1 MLACLLLGISFTC
14 RVSSHGIFI
23 VMFLMLFK
31 YGSGAWIFDKAEDAK
46 YKPEPSIPRVIWPD
60 GNTDVLHVVL
70 LIFNDKFSPPTIF
83 ATAFSQKLDNYANS
97 DESLMWIDLHTLR
110 LEPYESFCEYS
121 ERRYS
126 RT

>member
-1 MLACLLLGISFTC
+1 MRSINRNPVSQGLFGLTVIPTFYMSFCSLLMTN
-14 RVSSHGIFI
+14 
-23 VMFLMLFK
+23 FL
-31 YGSGAWIFDKAEDAK
+31 
-46 YKPEPSIPRVIWPD
+46 
-60 GNTDVLHVVL
+60 
-70 LIFNDKFSPPTIF
+70 PPTIF
-83 ATAFSQKLDNYANS
+83 ATAYSQKLDNYANS

>member
-1 MLACLLLGISFTC
+1 MFMTLLRNKGVRSKVLACLLLGISFTC

-23 VMFLMLFK
+23 VLFLMLFK

-70 LIFNDKFSPPTIF
+70 LIFNDKFSSSNDLCDSF
-83 ATAFSQKLDNYANS
+83 QSKARQLRQFRRELDV
-97 DESLMWIDLHTLR
+97 D
-110 LEPYESFCEYS
+110 
-121 ERRYS
+121 
-126 RT
+126 